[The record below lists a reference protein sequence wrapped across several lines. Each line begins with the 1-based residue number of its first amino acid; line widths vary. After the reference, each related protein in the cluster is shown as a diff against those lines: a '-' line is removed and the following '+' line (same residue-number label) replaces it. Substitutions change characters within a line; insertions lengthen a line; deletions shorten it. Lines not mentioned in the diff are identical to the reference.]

1 MSTKAMSAA
10 PRETAV
16 GMGEYAVARDDGVLV
31 AFGLGSC
38 VAVILLDRH
47 ARVGGMAHVVLPAA
61 SLTRGHEKPARSAE
75 TAVPLLV
82 GAMKVAGA
90 DIARIVAR
98 LVGGAS
104 MFASLLPAGSVA
116 MGERNVLAVR
126 AALRA
131 AGIPVVGESV
141 GDTIGR
147 SAWFDVARGSI
158 LVRSVGR
165 EDRVL

>member
-1 MSTKAMSAA
+1 MSAV
-10 PRETAV
+10 PRETV
-16 GMGEYAVARDDGVLV
+16 VLMGEYAVVRGEGVLV
-31 AFGLGSC
+31 ALGLGSC
-38 VAVILLDRH
+38 VAVILLDRQS
-47 ARVGGMAHVVLPAA
+47 RVGGMAHVVLPTA
-61 SLTRGHEKPARSAE
+61 SLSRLHDKPARSAE
-75 TAVPLLV
+75 TAIPLLI

-90 DIARIVAR
+90 DIARVVAR

-104 MFASLLPAGSVA
+104 MFSTLLPTSTVP

-147 SAWFDVARGSI
+147 SAWFDVSRGSV
-158 LVRSVGR
+158 LVRSVGW

>member
-1 MSTKAMSAA
+1 MTAG
-10 PRETAV
+10 PRETIV
-16 GMGEYAVARDDGVLV
+16 GMGEYAVARGEGALV
-31 AFGLGSC
+31 ALGLGSC

-47 ARVGGMAHVVLPAA
+47 TRVGGMVHVVLPAA
-61 SLTRGHEKPARSAE
+61 SLARGHDKPARSAE
-75 TAVPLLV
+75 TAIPLLV
-82 GAMKVAGA
+82 GAMKIAGA
-90 DIARIVAR
+90 DIARIMAR

-104 MFASLLPAGSVA
+104 MFANLLPAGNVP

-131 AGIPVVGESV
+131 AGVPVVSESV

-147 SAWFDVARGSI
+147 SVWFDVARGSV